1 MSDIVQI
8 FKQKANKCIELEKTK
23 ELIPMKIEQYNELM
37 DKIMD
42 LENENEFLKKRNEK
56 LENDLKKTRHNYQS
70 VNGKYNNLLRKSKN
84 EVYDEL
90 KETMEN
96 KLRKDLE
103 YCYEINYRIK
113 VNEVYSNYAKEVE
126 EETKKR
132 ILNIEEAKDLFN
144 KKINEEIDR
153 YVNLYDIEQ
162 ENNKGYF
169 IGIMKTKKILN
180 EVFNNIRLKKY
191 KKIIGD
197 DKNAK

>member
-1 MSDIVQI
+1 MNDIVQI
-8 FKQKANKCIELEKTK
+8 FKQKANKVIELEKTK
-23 ELIPMKIEQYNELM
+23 ELIPMKIKQYNDIM

-42 LENENEFLKKRNEK
+42 LENENEELKNKNEK
-56 LENDLKKTRHNYQS
+56 LESDLKKTRHNYQS
-70 VNGKYNNLLRKSKN
+70 VNSKYNNLLRKSKN
-84 EVYDEL
+84 EVYDDL
-90 KETMEN
+90 KEKMGDE
-96 KLRKDLE
+96 LRRDLS
-103 YCYEINYRIK
+103 YRYEIDYRAK
-113 VNEVYSNYAKEVE
+113 VNEIYSNYAKEVE

-180 EVFNNIRLKKY
+180 EVFNGIRLKDIKRL
-191 KKIIGD
+191 
-197 DKNAK
+197 